1 MNGLERIN
9 NAIIGKKVDKTPVWP
24 FVMSFSAKYAKIPYS
39 KFATDYKSLAK
50 AQIITADDF
59 GLDAVTVDS
68 DAYRE
73 ASACGAILEYPKDDL
88 PVMKKYA
95 ITDKTKFSFKIP
107 DISNSE
113 RLIDKMEGIRYL
125 SEYYKGEKAVV
136 GWIESPLQSAAMLYN
151 LNDFMMDLFE
161 EPEFC
166 KELLDFVAELGI
178 AFALEQVKAG
188 ADIIGIG
195 DATASMVSS
204 DLYKTIVYPYTEKVI
219 KGIRNKSNVKLKY
232 HICGAAKHILLH
244 TKKLHFDIVNIDYKI
259 DAKEAFDI
267 VGDSIC
273 LKGNIDPV
281 GILKDGTPEQIRQE
295 VNKLKSLNKRNFI
308 LSPGCEVARDTP
320 IENMKAFVG

>member
-9 NAIIGKKVDKTPVWP
+9 NAILGKTVDKTPVWP

-39 KFATDYKSLAK
+39 EFATNYISLAK
-50 AQIITADDF
+50 SQIITADAF

-73 ASACGAILEYPKDDL
+73 ASACGAILDFPKDDL
-88 PVMKKYA
+88 PIMKKHA
-95 ITDKTKFSFKIP
+95 ITDKTAFTFKSP
-107 DISNSE
+107 DINSSE
-113 RLIDKMEGIRYL
+113 RLIDKIKGVRYL

-136 GWIESPLQSAAMLYN
+136 GWIEAPLQSAAMLYN

-166 KELLDFVAELGI
+166 KELLDFAAELGI
-178 AFALEQVKAG
+178 AFALEQAKAG

-195 DATASMVSS
+195 DATASLVSS
-204 DLYKTIVYPYTEKVI
+204 DLYETLIYPYTEKVVN
-219 KGIRNKSNVKLKY
+219 GIRNKSNVKLKY
-232 HICGAAKHILLH
+232 HICGSAKHILPYA
-244 TKKLHFDIVNIDYKI
+244 KKLHFDIINIDSKI

-295 VNKLKSLNKRNFI
+295 VNKLKALNKKNFI
-308 LSPGCEVARDTP
+308 LSPGCEVPRDTP
-320 IENMKAFVG
+320 IINMKAFVG